1 MVGELDFGDAKY
13 EAAIEHFLAVAVGYP
28 FPEWKAFGHFEAA
41 RCFIQLKQ
49 NAKAIASLEIIT
61 KDHAQHPKAKDAAK
75 LLAELK
81 K

>member
-1 MVGELDFGDAKY
+1 M
-13 EAAIEHFLAVAVGYP
+13 
-28 FPEWKAFGHFEAA
+28 GHFEAA

-49 NAKAIASLEIIT
+49 NDKAIASLQVIIRE
-61 KDHAQHPKAKDAAK
+61 HADHPKAKDAAK